1 MGLVTASGDQTA
13 SRPSLGDLRRMVAR
27 IERPT
32 LGQSSR
38 PALPFAVDAIDA
50 RLPARGLALG
60 AVHELAGTGPDTE
73 TAATPALFA
82 ASILARRP
90 GPVIW
95 IIQRGGVFGH
105 GLLQAGLDPRRVV
118 LVDAG
123 GAALPIM
130 EEALRQPRVAGVVCE
145 AESALGLVASRRLQ
159 LAAEGARALGLLIR
173 RSRRFDDPAL
183 SQPSAAMTQ
192 WRVGV
197 LPSLPL
203 AAARLADE
211 AIGLPRPL
219 WRLDLLRCRG
229 GQPASWIVE
238 GADAQGRL
246 ALAAVLA
253 DREAAPARRRAAGR

>member
-32 LGQSSR
+32 SAQPSR

-50 RLPARGLALG
+50 WLPARGLALG

-73 TAATPALFA
+73 TAAAPALFA

-123 GAALPIM
+123 GQ
-130 EEALRQPRVAGVVCE
+130 RCRSWRRRC
-145 AESALGLVASRRLQ
+145 ASRAWPAWSVRPRARSAWWLR
-159 LAAEGARALGLLIR
+159 AACNSPPRGRE
-173 RSRRFDDPAL
+173 RSAC
-183 SQPSAAMTQ
+183 SSAA
-192 WRVGV
+192 
-197 LPSLPL
+197 
-203 AAARLADE
+203 AAASTT
-211 AIGLPRPL
+211 P
-219 WRLDLLRCRG
+219 RCRS
-229 GQPASWIVE
+229 P
-238 GADAQGRL
+238 
-246 ALAAVLA
+246 
-253 DREAAPARRRAAGR
+253 RRR